1 MNRMISRG
9 TSART
14 FELHPPRAFALHR
27 VRAIGAAVLHRP
39 NRRCRSGRRRAGQ
52 SRTGQSRTE
61 MIFALA
67 LFAVAGVATIVL
79 YGPEIAGT
87 AGVMLAFFRDVLTGA
102 G

>member
-1 MNRMISRG
+1 MNRMISHGISAR
-9 TSART
+9 TSARISAFISART
-14 FELHPPRAFALHR
+14 FELDR

-39 NRRCRSGRRRAGQ
+39 NRGRRSGRRRA
-52 SRTGQSRTE
+52 GQSRTE

-67 LFAVAGVATIVL
+67 LFAVAGVAAIVL